1 MRVIIW
7 SVACVIALSGC
18 GGGMQIAQDVHADSS
33 GVLTPLNPP
42 LNAAA
47 GPRVVCLEFAP
58 SGESRRIAELE
69 LVLGDSR
76 GAADTLRGA
85 VDRSGEATICLRDS
99 IAASRT
105 YTSLSAR
112 AARPLTVRRIVWRS
126 PRDSIGAA
134 AP

>member
-1 MRVIIW
+1 MRFIIS
-7 SVACVIALSGC
+7 SVACVISLNGC
-18 GGGMQIAQDVHADSS
+18 GGGMQVAQDVHADSS
-33 GVLTPLNPP
+33 GVLTLLNPP
-42 LNAAA
+42 VNAAS
-47 GPRVVCLEFAP
+47 GLRVVCLEFAP

-76 GAADTLRGA
+76 GVADTLRGA
-85 VDRSGEATICLRDS
+85 VDRTGEGTICLRDS
-99 IAASRT
+99 IPASRT

-112 AARPLTVRRIVWRS
+112 AARQLTVRRLVWRS